1 MATATQDLTKELRQ
15 TADAAVTNAK
25 QTVDSVRKGFT
36 DTAGNVRDAAQNVF
50 LAGLGALVT
59 AKETGSETFESLVKK
74 GETVDLGGLGTE
86 RVKQIRQQIDGA
98 SERAEE
104 AVKGRV
110 SDAKFVAGETA
121 TGLEERIQDAVAVV
135 MKRIGV
141 PTRAEI
147 AELTASVER
156 LTVRV
161 EEAKK
166 DRVLVAAPA
175 TGALTVEGTGGG
187 WYEIKA
193 GDEVVDKVKGRKAVV
208 ARLTALQ
215 ETAEITTEAVGG
227 GWYEVRVGS
236 VVLEKVQGEDEAEA
250 LVAKLA

>member
-86 RVKQIRQQIDGA
+86 RVQQIRQQIDGA

-110 SDAKFVAGETA
+110 SDAKFVAG
-121 TGLEERIQDAVAVV
+121 
-135 MKRIGV
+135 
-141 PTRAEI
+141 
-147 AELTASVER
+147 
-156 LTVRV
+156 
-161 EEAKK
+161 
-166 DRVLVAAPA
+166 
-175 TGALTVEGTGGG
+175 
-187 WYEIKA
+187 
-193 GDEVVDKVKGRKAVV
+193 
-208 ARLTALQ
+208 
-215 ETAEITTEAVGG
+215 
-227 GWYEVRVGS
+227 
-236 VVLEKVQGEDEAEA
+236 
-250 LVAKLA
+250 